1 MRDSLGGNRT
11 PTVQSI
17 PLTFAGVSIA
27 FFAAAIGL
35 NLWTWF
41 RHRKASLRWYAF
53 LTPGVSLRDRSWIT
67 PSGRLTR
74 RLAERGVIG
83 GLICLG
89 LALLSRLALV
99 FS

>member
-1 MRDSLGGNRT
+1 M
-11 PTVQSI
+11 PVQAV
-17 PLTFAGVSIA
+17 PLTFAGFSVG
-27 FFAAAIGL
+27 FFAAAICL

-41 RHRKASLRWYAF
+41 RHRKPNLRWYAF

-74 RLAERGVIG
+74 HLAERGVIG

-89 LALLSRLALV
+89 LALLSRIALLIA
-99 FS
+99 

>member
-1 MRDSLGGNRT
+1 
-11 PTVQSI
+11 VQSL

-27 FFAAAIGL
+27 FFAAAIAL

-67 PSGRLTR
+67 PSGHLTR
-74 RLAERGVIG
+74 RLAERCLIG
-83 GLICLG
+83 GLISLG
-89 LALLSRLALV
+89 LALLSRFALL
-99 FS
+99 FA